1 MLDVA
6 DPDPDTMPEPPI
18 RTTPDQ
24 ALWLGAIECY
34 LMDVRNP
41 RNDNG
46 EALNDFTGPQAILRY
61 LCEMGGMDHRALAR
75 VAVDDLQGARFKRA
89 G

>member
-1 MLDVA
+1 MLDVVDA
-6 DPDPDTMPEPPI
+6 DPDTATEAPI
-18 RTTPDQ
+18 RTTPEQ
-24 ALWLGAIECY
+24 SLWLGAIECY

-41 RNDNG
+41 KHDNG
-46 EALNDFTGPQAILRY
+46 EALNDFTGPQRILRY

-75 VAVDDLQGARFKRA
+75 VAVDDLRGARFKRT